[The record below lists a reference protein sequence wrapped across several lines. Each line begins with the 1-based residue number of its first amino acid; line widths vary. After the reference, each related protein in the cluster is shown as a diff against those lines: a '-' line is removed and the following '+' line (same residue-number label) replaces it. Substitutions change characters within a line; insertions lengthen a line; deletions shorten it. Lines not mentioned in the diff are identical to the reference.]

1 MIKVSLAT
9 LLMGVKIII
18 TTMVLMLMLMK
29 LTALINVG
37 DDNYVD
43 IHEDELN
50 YIPACE
56 LHSVKS
62 FINNGDGEDV
72 SAKLS
77 SSYLGKF
84 PNLFRSRKGLNEE
97 NSGKETTESSI

>member
-1 MIKVSLAT
+1 MIKVTFAT
-9 LLMGVKIII
+9 LLMGVEVIIM
-18 TTMVLMLMLMK
+18 TMVLMLMVMK

-43 IHEDELN
+43 FHEDELN

>member
-1 MIKVSLAT
+1 M
-9 LLMGVKIII
+9 
-18 TTMVLMLMLMK
+18 
-29 LTALINVG
+29 
-37 DDNYVD
+37 
-43 IHEDELN
+43 
-50 YIPACE
+50 
-56 LHSVKS
+56 KS
-62 FINNGDGEDV
+62 FIDGDGEDV